1 MSHILHMHRY
11 RIGPTV
17 KNVTLKNAEK
27 TYNNNNKMY
36 EKVIQ

>member
-1 MSHILHMHRY
+1 MHRY

-27 TYNNNNKMY
+27 TYNNNKMY